1 MPTENDPGLRPRR
14 ARGRWI
20 VVSALLLVCAA
31 LVACGESA
39 SESGGDDNGDAK
51 QANLAPGKEGSRDD
65 FVSIKQFCPDKE
77 MTVAYADGFGGNG
90 WRKIVRREFESE
102 LAQCPNVKTLYT
114 DGQGDPQKAIS
125 NVQGL
130 IAQGVDAIVTFPD
143 AGPAMLP
150 VYRQAVRAG
159 IPVVPWAV
167 GTSFPGEPGKDWTVV
182 ETENS
187 EYSGKVYGEWL
198 AKALDGKGNYIIL
211 GGQPG
216 SPTAKAIFEGAK
228 KALEEFPDMKLLVDR
243 NIDTNYD
250 EAFTQKAVA
259 GVLAKYPDIDGV
271 ISGCGNCLPGAISAF
286 QQANRKLP
294 AFTGDDNNGL
304 GCDFQRLKPSNP
316 SLELANT
323 SGRTWLVRAATR
335 KALAAAQGMDDT
347 EPSVVNLEIVEDSLN
362 PDLPIQCDKSLS
374 PGAVL
379 STDVPRDQLKELL
392 G

>member
-1 MPTENDPGLRPRR
+1 MRR
-14 ARGRWI
+14 AQLATAL
-20 VVSALLLVCAA
+20 ALLIGGAA
-31 LVACGESA
+31 IGAGCGS
-39 SESGGDDNGDAK
+39 SVSDSSGSTGNKKVD
-51 QANLAPGKEGSRDD
+51 LAPTKEGSRED
-65 FVSIKQFCPDKE
+65 FVSIKEFCPNKP
-77 MTVAYADGFGGNG
+77 MTIAYADGFGGNG
-90 WRKIVRREFESE
+90 WRKIVKAEFEAE
-102 LAQCPNVKTLYT
+102 AKQCPNVKTVYT

-130 IAQGVDAIVTFPD
+130 IAQKVDAIVTFPD

-167 GTSFPGEPGKDWTVV
+167 GTSFPGKAGKDWTVV

-187 EYSGKVYGEWL
+187 RNSGKVYAAWL
-198 AKALDGKGNYIIL
+198 AETLKGKGNYVIL

-228 KALEEFPDMKLLVDR
+228 EEMAKHPGMKLLVDH

-250 EAFTQKAVA
+250 EAFTQKAMA
-259 GVLAKYPDIDGV
+259 GIVAKYPDIDGV
-271 ISGCGNCLPGAISAF
+271 ISGCGNCLPGAIRAF

-304 GCDFQRLKPSNP
+304 GCTYQRLKPSNP
-316 SLELANT
+316 SLKLANT

-335 KALAAAQGMDDT
+335 KAMAAATGKDDT
-347 EPSVVNLEIVEDSLN
+347 EPSIVNLDIVEDSEN
-362 PDLPIQCDKSLS
+362 PKLKIECDPKLP

-379 STDVPRDQLKELL
+379 STEIPRAQLAQLL

>member
-1 MPTENDPGLRPRR
+1 MQTMSTRRIAAVVTVIAGL
-14 ARGRWI
+14 
-20 VVSALLLVCAA
+20 VV
-31 LVACGESA
+31 VAGCGSA
-39 SESGGDDNGDAK
+39 SNSSGTTDSKSAD
-51 QANLAPGKEGSRDD
+51 LAPGKQGTRDQ
-65 FVSIKQFCPDKE
+65 FVAMKTLCPDKP
-77 MTVAYADGFGGNG
+77 MTIAYADGFGGNG
-90 WRKIVRREFESE
+90 WRKIVQAEFESE
-102 LAQCPNVKTLYT
+102 AKQCPNVKTIYT
-114 DGQGDPQKAIS
+114 DGQGDAQKAIS

-130 IAQGVDAIVTFPD
+130 VAQKVDAIVTFPD

-150 VYRQAVRAG
+150 AYRQAVKAG

-167 GTSFPGEPGKDWTVV
+167 GTSFPGKAGKDWTVV

-187 EYSGKVYGEWL
+187 KNSGKVYAAWL
-198 AKALDGKGNYIIL
+198 AKALKGKGNYIIL

-216 SPTAKAIFEGAK
+216 SPTAKAIFDGAK
-228 KALEEFPDMKLLVDR
+228 EELAKHPEMKLLVDH

-259 GVLAKYPDIDGV
+259 GVVAKYPNIDGV
-271 ISGCGNCLPGAISAF
+271 ISGCGNCLPGAIRAF

-304 GCDFQRLKPSNP
+304 GCDYQRLKASNP
-316 SLELANT
+316 SLQLANT

-335 KALAAAQGMDDT
+335 KAMAAAQGKADT
-347 EPSVVNLEIVEDSLN
+347 EPSVVNLDIVEDSMN
-362 PDLPIQCDKSLS
+362 PKLKIQCDPSLP

-379 STDVPRDQLKELL
+379 STDIPRPQLKQLL